1 MSYSIF
7 TDKDQDFNVKNYVKK
22 SVTYLAFAK
31 LWLGSLRTE
40 IDEKL
45 ANASFCCIQV
55 SHV

>member
-31 LWLGSLRTE
+31 L
-40 IDEKL
+40 
-45 ANASFCCIQV
+45 
-55 SHV
+55 